1 MIVFENGGWQTDSEH
16 PDDNWLEGR
25 LDLKQ
30 PKFVIPDNSELAVK
44 IQTVQNPKFITDDNG
59 KLIDIVEGEL
69 TNEQQVQVLK
79 RQLNELD
86 LQAVRPLRAIA
97 AGTAT
102 DEDKS
107 RLSEIESQAETL
119 RAEIANLGKAATE

>member
-44 IQTVQNPKFITDDNG
+44 IQNIQNPKFVTDDDGN
-59 KLIDIVEGEL
+59 LVDIVEGEL

-86 LQAVRPLRAIA
+86 LKAVRPLRAIA

-107 RLSEIESQAETL
+107 RLAEIEGQAEAL
-119 RAEIANLGKAATE
+119 RAEIAEMGEG

>member
-1 MIVFENGGWQTDSEH
+1 MIVFKNGGWQTDSEH

-25 LDLKQ
+25 SDLEQ

-44 IQTVQNPKFITDDNG
+44 MQTVQNPKFITDDNG
-59 KLIDIVEGEL
+59 ELTDIVEDEL
-69 TNEQQVQVLK
+69 TNVQQVQFLK

-107 RLSEIESQAETL
+107 RLAEIESKAEEL
-119 RAEIANLGKAATE
+119 RAEIAELGEG

>member
-30 PKFVIPDNSELAVK
+30 PKFVIPDNSELAIK
-44 IQTVQNPKFITDDNG
+44 MQTVQNPKFITDDNG
-59 KLIDIVEGEL
+59 NLVDIVEGDL
-69 TNEQQVQVLK
+69 TNEQK
-79 RQLNELD
+79 IAEIKSQLNQLD
-86 LQAVRPLRAIA
+86 LSAIRSLRAIA

-102 DEDKS
+102 EEDNAK
-107 RLSEIESQAETL
+107 LSEIEST
-119 RAEIANLGKAATE
+119 ATELRTQLSNLIGK

>member
-1 MIVFENGGWQTDSEH
+1 MIIFENGCWQTDSGF
-16 PDDNWLEGR
+16 PDTNWLEGQSEYE
-25 LDLKQ
+25 Q

-44 IQTVQNPKFITDDNG
+44 IKTIQNPKFVTDDNG
-59 KLIDIVEGEL
+59 KLIDIVEDEL
-69 TNEQQVQVLK
+69 TNVQQVQFLK

-102 DEDKS
+102 DEDRDKL
-107 RLSEIESQAETL
+107 REIEAQAEVL
-119 RAEIANLGKAATE
+119 RAELAEAGGGD

>member
-44 IQTVQNPKFITDDNG
+44 IQTFQNPKFITDDNG

-69 TNEQQVQVLK
+69 TNEQQVQFLK

-107 RLSEIESQAETL
+107 RLAEIESKAEEL
-119 RAEIANLGKAATE
+119 RAEIAELGEG

>member
-16 PDDNWLEGR
+16 PNDNWLEGR

-30 PKFVIPDNSELAVK
+30 PKFVIPDNSELAIK
-44 IQTVQNPKFITDDNG
+44 IQTVQNPKFVTDDDG
-59 KLIDIVEGEL
+59 KLIDIVEDEL
-69 TNEQQVQVLK
+69 TNVQQVQFLK

-107 RLSEIESQAETL
+107 RLAEIEGQAEAL
-119 RAEIANLGKAATE
+119 RAEIANLRKAATE

>member
-1 MIVFENGGWQTDSEH
+1 MIIFENGSWQLDSEH
-16 PDDNWLEGR
+16 PNDNWLEGR

-59 KLIDIVEGEL
+59 ELTDIVEGEP
-69 TNEQQVQVLK
+69 TNEQKIQCLK
-79 RQLNELD
+79 QQLAELD

-107 RLSEIESQAETL
+107 RLTEIELQAETL
-119 RAEIANLGKAATE
+119 RAEIANLGKAVTE

>member
-1 MIVFENGGWQTDSEH
+1 MIIFENGGWQTDSEH

-59 KLIDIVEGEL
+59 ELTDIVEGEP
-69 TNEQQVQVLK
+69 TNEQKIQCLK
-79 RQLNELD
+79 QQLSALD

-107 RLSEIESQAETL
+107 RLTEIEGQAEAL
-119 RAEIANLGKAATE
+119 RAEIANLGKVVTE

>member
-1 MIVFENGGWQTDSEH
+1 MIIFENGSWQLDSEH
-16 PDDNWLEGR
+16 PNDNWLEGR

-59 KLIDIVEGEL
+59 ELTDIVEGEP
-69 TNEQQVQVLK
+69 TNEQK
-79 RQLNELD
+79 ITEIKSQLNQLD
-86 LQAVRPLRAIA
+86 LSAIRSLRAIA

-102 DEDKS
+102 DEDTVK
-107 RLSEIESQAETL
+107 LSEIEIEAEKL
-119 RAEIANLGKAATE
+119 RTQLSNLIGK

>member
-25 LDLKQ
+25 SDLEQ
-30 PKFVIPDNSELAVK
+30 PKFVIPDNSELAIK
-44 IQTVQNPKFITDDNG
+44 IQTIQNPKFVIDDNG
-59 KLIDIVEGEL
+59 ELTDIVKGDP
-69 TNEQQVQVLK
+69 TNEQKMQCLK
-79 RQLNELD
+79 QQLAELD

-107 RLSEIESQAETL
+107 RLTEIELQAETL
-119 RAEIANLGKAATE
+119 RSEIANLGKEATE

>member
-25 LDLKQ
+25 SDLEQ

-44 IQTVQNPKFITDDNG
+44 MQTVQNPKFITDDNG
-59 KLIDIVEGEL
+59 ELTDIVEGDL
-69 TNEQQVQVLK
+69 TNEQK
-79 RQLNELD
+79 IAEIKSQLNQLD
-86 LQAVRPLRAIA
+86 LSAIRSLRAIA

-102 DEDKS
+102 EEDTVK
-107 RLSEIESQAETL
+107 LSEIENT
-119 RAEIANLGKAATE
+119 ATELRSQISDLEGNT

>member
-44 IQTVQNPKFITDDNG
+44 IQNIQNPKFVTDDDGN
-59 KLIDIVEGEL
+59 LVDIVEGEL

-86 LQAVRPLRAIA
+86 LKAVRPLRAIA

-107 RLSEIESQAETL
+107 RLAEIESKAEEL
-119 RAEIANLGKAATE
+119 RVEIANLGKAVTE

>member
-1 MIVFENGGWQTDSEH
+1 MIIFENGCWQTDSGF
-16 PDDNWLEGR
+16 PDTNWLEGQSEYE
-25 LDLKQ
+25 Q
-30 PKFVIPDNSELAVK
+30 PKFVIPDNSELAIK
-44 IQTVQNPKFITDDNG
+44 IKTVQNPKFVVDDNG
-59 KLIDIVEGEL
+59 ELTDIVEGEL

-107 RLSEIESQAETL
+107 RLAEIESKAEEL
-119 RAEIANLGKAATE
+119 RAEIAELGEG

>member
-30 PKFVIPDNSELAVK
+30 PKFVIPDNSELAIK
-44 IQTVQNPKFITDDNG
+44 MQTVQNPKFITDDNG
-59 KLIDIVEGEL
+59 ELTDIVEGEP
-69 TNEQQVQVLK
+69 TNEQKIQCLK
-79 RQLNELD
+79 QQLAELD

-102 DEDKS
+102 DEDRDKL
-107 RLSEIESQAETL
+107 REIEAQAEVL
-119 RAEIANLGKAATE
+119 RAELAEAGGGD